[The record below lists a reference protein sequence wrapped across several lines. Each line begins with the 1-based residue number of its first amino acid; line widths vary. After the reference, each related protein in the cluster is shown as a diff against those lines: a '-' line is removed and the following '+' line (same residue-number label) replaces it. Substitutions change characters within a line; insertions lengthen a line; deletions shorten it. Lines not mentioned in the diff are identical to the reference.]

1 MRRIATS
8 LCAAGMLLGLVGPA
22 SAGAFGPT
30 GSFDGS
36 GSGSGQFS
44 HPEGAVVTG
53 STVYV
58 ADTANS
64 RVPFYSAT
72 GAFQGDLGGSPAS
85 PQDVAVAPD
94 GAVIAAGSSQVVRWV
109 LGVPLVSWGPPGA
122 SYGVAVDGS
131 GTIYVSDAQAGVI
144 RKYNGLGQP
153 QGSIG
158 SPGSG
163 PGQLAQPQGLTS
175 DGASVYVADPGNGR
189 ILKFDAAGNVQGQ
202 WAMPTYTIV
211 ANGTTIT
218 GRIEP

>member
-53 STVYV
+53 ST
-58 ADTANS
+58 
-64 RVPFYSAT
+64 
-72 GAFQGDLGGSPAS
+72 
-85 PQDVAVAPD
+85 
-94 GAVIAAGSSQVVRWV
+94 
-109 LGVPLVSWGPPGA
+109 
-122 SYGVAVDGS
+122 
-131 GTIYVSDAQAGVI
+131 
-144 RKYNGLGQP
+144 
-153 QGSIG
+153 
-158 SPGSG
+158 GSG

-218 GRIEP
+218 GRIEPHDVAVDGSGRVFAPDA